1 MPSTYAHYVF
11 GRRLLSMYPEPLAA
25 QIRAARPLFDIGVHG
40 PDLLFYFKPLFS
52 NAVNSI
58 GYSMHGRPASEF
70 FGPAKEVY
78 QRAENKRESLA
89 YLMGFVS
96 HFALDSACHGY
107 IEHKIAVSGV
117 THTEIESEFDRS
129 LLLAQGIEP
138 LSARL
143 TGHIVPSA
151 ENAAAMT
158 PEVGV
163 VTLSPGSV
171 NVLSELP
178 GRTVPY
184 EVAEIRPQVGGII
197 IKRNFIEGD
206 KVNQG
211 DSLYQIDP
219 APLQA
224 ELNSAKGSLAKAL
237 STASNARITFNRQ
250 ASLLKTNYVSRQD
263 YDTARTQL
271 NEAEA
276 NVTVAKAAVEQ
287 ATINLQYANVTSPI
301 TGVSGKSS
309 VTVGALVTANQA
321 DSLVTVQRL
330 DPIYVDLTQSVQDFL
345 RMKEE
350 VASGQIKQVQ
360 GSTPVQLNL
369 ENGKRY
375 SQTGTLKFSDPTV
388 DETTGSVTL
397 RAIFPN
403 PNGDLLPGMYVTAL
417 VDEGS
422 RQNVLLVPQEGVTH
436 NAQGKATALILD
448 KDDVVQLREIEASKA
463 IGDQWVVT
471 SGLQAGDRVIVSG
484 LQRIRPGI
492 KARAISSSQEN
503 ASTESKQ

>member
-1 MPSTYAHYVF
+1 MTEMRSAKIMSGRVF
-11 GRRLLSMYPEPLAA
+11 AGARALY
-25 QIRAARPLFDIGVHG
+25 RAA
-40 PDLLFYFKPLFS
+40 
-52 NAVNSI
+52 
-58 GYSMHGRPASEF
+58 
-70 FGPAKEVY
+70 
-78 QRAENKRESLA
+78 
-89 YLMGFVS
+89 
-96 HFALDSACHGY
+96 
-107 IEHKIAVSGV
+107 
-117 THTEIESEFDRS
+117 
-129 LLLAQGIEP
+129 
-138 LSARL
+138 
-143 TGHIVPSA
+143 
-151 ENAAAMT
+151 
-158 PEVGV
+158 
-163 VTLSPGSV
+163 
-171 NVLSELP
+171 
-178 GRTVPY
+178 
-184 EVAEIRPQVGGII
+184 
-197 IKRNFIEGD
+197 
-206 KVNQG
+206 
-211 DSLYQIDP
+211 
-219 APLQA
+219 
-224 ELNSAKGSLAKAL
+224 
-237 STASNARITFNRQ
+237 
-250 ASLLKTNYVSRQD
+250 
-263 YDTARTQL
+263 
-271 NEAEA
+271 
-276 NVTVAKAAVEQ
+276 
-287 ATINLQYANVTSPI
+287 
-301 TGVSGKSS
+301 GVSGKSS

>member
-1 MPSTYAHYVF
+1 M
-11 GRRLLSMYPEPLAA
+11 
-25 QIRAARPLFDIGVHG
+25 
-40 PDLLFYFKPLFS
+40 
-52 NAVNSI
+52 
-58 GYSMHGRPASEF
+58 
-70 FGPAKEVY
+70 
-78 QRAENKRESLA
+78 
-89 YLMGFVS
+89 
-96 HFALDSACHGY
+96 
-107 IEHKIAVSGV
+107 
-117 THTEIESEFDRS
+117 
-129 LLLAQGIEP
+129 
-138 LSARL
+138 
-143 TGHIVPSA
+143 
-151 ENAAAMT
+151 
-158 PEVGV
+158 
-163 VTLSPGSV
+163 
-171 NVLSELP
+171 
-178 GRTVPY
+178 
-184 EVAEIRPQVGGII
+184 
-197 IKRNFIEGD
+197 
-206 KVNQG
+206 
-211 DSLYQIDP
+211 
-219 APLQA
+219 
-224 ELNSAKGSLAKAL
+224 
-237 STASNARITFNRQ
+237 
-250 ASLLKTNYVSRQD
+250 
-263 YDTARTQL
+263 
-271 NEAEA
+271 
-276 NVTVAKAAVEQ
+276 
-287 ATINLQYANVTSPI
+287 
-301 TGVSGKSS
+301 
-309 VTVGALVTANQA
+309 TVGALVTANQA

-492 KARAISSSQEN
+492 KARAISSSQKTPAPNRNNNVAGLRGLSWLTILLIARFLPGTCHYYDACRRSGDHELTGCAVSADCATDHYRQRYLSRCRCAN
-503 ASTESKQ
+503 GRRLGHSGD

>member
-1 MPSTYAHYVF
+1 MN
-11 GRRLLSMYPEPLAA
+11 RRRKLLIP
-25 QIRAARPLFDIGVHG
+25 
-40 PDLLFYFKPLFS
+40 LLFCGAML
-52 NAVNSI
+52 I
-58 GYSMHGRPASEF
+58 
-70 FGPAKEVY
+70 
-78 QRAENKRESLA
+78 
-89 YLMGFVS
+89 
-96 HFALDSACHGY
+96 ACDD
-107 IEHKIAVSGV
+107 K
-117 THTEIESEFDRS
+117 
-129 LLLAQGIEP
+129 
-138 LSARL
+138 
-143 TGHIVPSA
+143 SA

-309 VTVGALVTANQA
+309 VTVGALVTAKSGRFAGYRTTSGPDLCRSHAVGARFLTHERRGRQWANQ
-321 DSLVTVQRL
+321 TG
-330 DPIYVDLTQSVQDFL
+330 
-345 RMKEE
+345 
-350 VASGQIKQVQ
+350 SGQ
-360 GSTPVQLNL
+360 
-369 ENGKRY
+369 Y
-375 SQTGTLKFSDPTV
+375 
-388 DETTGSVTL
+388 
-397 RAIFPN
+397 
-403 PNGDLLPGMYVTAL
+403 
-417 VDEGS
+417 
-422 RQNVLLVPQEGVTH
+422 
-436 NAQGKATALILD
+436 
-448 KDDVVQLREIEASKA
+448 
-463 IGDQWVVT
+463 
-471 SGLQAGDRVIVSG
+471 
-484 LQRIRPGI
+484 
-492 KARAISSSQEN
+492 
-503 ASTESKQ
+503 ASTAQSGKW

>member
-1 MPSTYAHYVF
+1 MLT
-11 GRRLLSMYPEPLAA
+11 
-25 QIRAARPLFDIGVHG
+25 
-40 PDLLFYFKPLFS
+40 
-52 NAVNSI
+52 
-58 GYSMHGRPASEF
+58 
-70 FGPAKEVY
+70 
-78 QRAENKRESLA
+78 
-89 YLMGFVS
+89 
-96 HFALDSACHGY
+96 ACDD
-107 IEHKIAVSGV
+107 K
-117 THTEIESEFDRS
+117 
-129 LLLAQGIEP
+129 
-138 LSARL
+138 
-143 TGHIVPSA
+143 SA

-276 NVTVAKAAVEQ
+276 NVT
-287 ATINLQYANVTSPI
+287 SPI

-375 SQTGTLKFSDPTV
+375 GQTGTLKFSDPTV

>member
-1 MPSTYAHYVF
+1 MN
-11 GRRLLSMYPEPLAA
+11 RRRKLLIP
-25 QIRAARPLFDIGVHG
+25 
-40 PDLLFYFKPLFS
+40 LLFCGAMLT
-52 NAVNSI
+52 
-58 GYSMHGRPASEF
+58 
-70 FGPAKEVY
+70 
-78 QRAENKRESLA
+78 
-89 YLMGFVS
+89 
-96 HFALDSACHGY
+96 ACDD
-107 IEHKIAVSGV
+107 K
-117 THTEIESEFDRS
+117 
-129 LLLAQGIEP
+129 
-138 LSARL
+138 
-143 TGHIVPSA
+143 SA

-263 YDTARTQL
+263 YD
-271 NEAEA
+271 
-276 NVTVAKAAVEQ
+276 TVAKAAVEQ

>member
-1 MPSTYAHYVF
+1 MN
-11 GRRLLSMYPEPLAA
+11 RRRKLLIP
-25 QIRAARPLFDIGVHG
+25 
-40 PDLLFYFKPLFS
+40 LLFCGAMLT
-52 NAVNSI
+52 
-58 GYSMHGRPASEF
+58 
-70 FGPAKEVY
+70 
-78 QRAENKRESLA
+78 
-89 YLMGFVS
+89 
-96 HFALDSACHGY
+96 ACDD
-107 IEHKIAVSGV
+107 K
-117 THTEIESEFDRS
+117 
-129 LLLAQGIEP
+129 
-138 LSARL
+138 
-143 TGHIVPSA
+143 SA

-237 STASNARITFNRQ
+237 STASNARITFN
-250 ASLLKTNYVSRQD
+250 RQD

-375 SQTGTLKFSDPTV
+375 SQNGTLKFSDPTV

>member
-1 MPSTYAHYVF
+1 MN
-11 GRRLLSMYPEPLAA
+11 RRRKLLIP
-25 QIRAARPLFDIGVHG
+25 
-40 PDLLFYFKPLFS
+40 LLFCGAMLT
-52 NAVNSI
+52 
-58 GYSMHGRPASEF
+58 
-70 FGPAKEVY
+70 
-78 QRAENKRESLA
+78 
-89 YLMGFVS
+89 
-96 HFALDSACHGY
+96 ACDD
-107 IEHKIAVSGV
+107 K
-117 THTEIESEFDRS
+117 
-129 LLLAQGIEP
+129 
-138 LSARL
+138 
-143 TGHIVPSA
+143 SA

-388 DETTGSVTL
+388 DE
-397 RAIFPN
+397 
-403 PNGDLLPGMYVTAL
+403 
-417 VDEGS
+417 GS

>member
-1 MPSTYAHYVF
+1 MLT
-11 GRRLLSMYPEPLAA
+11 
-25 QIRAARPLFDIGVHG
+25 
-40 PDLLFYFKPLFS
+40 
-52 NAVNSI
+52 
-58 GYSMHGRPASEF
+58 
-70 FGPAKEVY
+70 
-78 QRAENKRESLA
+78 
-89 YLMGFVS
+89 
-96 HFALDSACHGY
+96 ACDD
-107 IEHKIAVSGV
+107 K
-117 THTEIESEFDRS
+117 
-129 LLLAQGIEP
+129 
-138 LSARL
+138 
-143 TGHIVPSA
+143 SA

-271 NEAEA
+271 NEAEANVTVAKAAVEQATINLQYA